1 MHELPE
7 HVAVYKQTRVFD
19 FATTPRGFLEDH
31 STRANV
37 WGRLKVL
44 EGRLT
49 YTILEPVEEVH
60 QLLSGESGIITPEQ
74 RHRVALEEG
83 TRFFV
88 EFLK

>member
-1 MHELPE
+1 
-7 HVAVYKQTRVFD
+7 
-19 FATTPRGFLEDH
+19 
-31 STRANV
+31 TRANV

-60 QLLSGESGIITPEQ
+60 QLLSGESGIIAPEQ